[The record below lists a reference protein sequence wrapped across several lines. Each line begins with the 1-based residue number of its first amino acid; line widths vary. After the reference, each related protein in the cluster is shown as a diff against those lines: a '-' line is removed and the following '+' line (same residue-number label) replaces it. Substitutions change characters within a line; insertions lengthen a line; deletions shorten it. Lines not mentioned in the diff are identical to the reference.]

1 MAPRHG
7 RALRGVNVAK
17 RPMRPI
23 ERPRSLTQSALV
35 QIRDAIVAGDLE
47 LGQPLSERALSEM
60 LHISKTPVREALAR
74 LRLEGLVRIYPQRGA
89 CVFSLSAPE
98 VIEIC
103 ELRLALE
110 SSALRYAVERGG
122 AEFRTALAA
131 IVESMRASKAAGDRK
146 AYLRLDTAF
155 HSCFC
160 EHSGNGLM
168 AQSYALYAG
177 KIAALRTHLSHK
189 PHHTELSFSEHLAM
203 LEAIQRS
210 DVAAALAT
218 LEVHIARTK
227 TTYASTIQ
235 DIAAADREFGVPG
248 RLIHAK

>member
-1 MAPRHG
+1 MAARHAS
-7 RALRGVNVAK
+7 ALRSAVAK
-17 RPMRPI
+17 RAMRPI

-35 QIRDAIVAGDLE
+35 QIRDAIVAGDLG
-47 LGQPLSERALSEM
+47 LGQPLSERALSET

-110 SSALRYAVERGG
+110 SAALRYAVERGG
-122 AEFRTALAA
+122 EAFRSGLAA
-131 IVESMRASKAAGDRK
+131 VVDSMRASKAAGDRK
-146 AYLRLDTAF
+146 AYLRQDTAF

-160 EHSGNGLM
+160 EHSGNALM
-168 AQSYALYAG
+168 AQTYALFAG

-203 LEAIQRS
+203 LEAVRRD
-210 DVAAALAT
+210 DVTGALAI
-218 LEVHIARTK
+218 LDVHIARTR

-235 DIAAADREFGVPG
+235 DIAAADRGVAG
-248 RLIHAK
+248 ADRLLHVK

>member
-1 MAPRHG
+1 MKARQGLSPRSSVSR
-7 RALRGVNVAK
+7 RA
-17 RPMRPI
+17 MRPI
-23 ERPRSLTQSALV
+23 ERPRSLTQSALM

-47 LGQPLSERALSEM
+47 LGQALSERALSEL

-110 SSALRYAVERGG
+110 SAALRYAVERGG
-122 AEFRTALAA
+122 APFRTALAA
-131 IVESMRASKAAGDRK
+131 IVESMRISLVAGDKK
-146 AYLRLDTAF
+146 AYLRQDTAF

-160 EHSGNGLM
+160 EHSGNALM
-168 AQSYALYAG
+168 AQTYALHAG

-189 PHHTELSFSEHLAM
+189 PHHTELSFNEHVAM
-203 LEAIQRS
+203 LEAIERD
-210 DVAAALAT
+210 DVATALSI
-218 LEVHIARTK
+218 LDVHIARTR
-227 TTYASTIQ
+227 TTYAATIQ
-235 DIAAADREFGVPG
+235 DIAVADRSPAAPG
-248 RLIHAK
+248 RALPGK